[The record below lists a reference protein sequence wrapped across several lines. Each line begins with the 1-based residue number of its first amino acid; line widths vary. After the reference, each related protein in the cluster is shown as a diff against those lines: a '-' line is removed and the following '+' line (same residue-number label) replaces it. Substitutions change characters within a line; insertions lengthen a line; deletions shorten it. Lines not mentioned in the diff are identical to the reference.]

1 MGWNVNIGYFELTAQ
16 GSVTK
21 TSSIVYNAFPNL
33 REGSLNQSQK
43 YVGLVECLDNDIFLI
58 LGLEIVSKQEKK
70 VCRTFSAPIKKEK
83 T

>member
-1 MGWNVNIGYFELTAQ
+1 MAQ
-16 GSVTK
+16 DSEAEV
-21 TSSIVYNAFPNL
+21 SSIVHNACPNV
-33 REGSLNQSQK
+33 REGSLNQPKK